1 MGKELFDNIPSKVAD
16 LLSDVKNGRI
26 GLPDL
31 QRPFVWKDNKVRELL
46 DSMMKGYPIGYIML
60 WASPDDYENTGYI
73 GKNDK
78 MYKRP
83 DDLVIDGQQRLTALL
98 AAMYGVTIKDK
109 NYKERKIRISFN
121 PLTREFAVWTQA
133 YERNPEW
140 ISEISSVFAADQ
152 EHNISK
158 FRKAYIKT
166 ANEGRT
172 KNNEPELTE
181 DEEDIIEEN
190 INDLLNLGIYSLPT
204 LKINSK
210 ADEEDVADIFVRVN
224 SGGQNLTEKNFIETL
239 IAVYDNDVHD
249 KINKINSKADEEDV
263 ADIFVRVNSGGQNL
277 TEKNFIE
284 TLIAVYD
291 NDVHDKINKFCAES
305 RIPANGTSFNQILQ
319 VDPSH
324 LIRMS
329 VGVGFRR
336 ARLRYAYMLLR
347 GKNLKTGEITQDVR
361 EENLKIF
368 KESLDMVTNLNNW
381 HAFMNL
387 FASAGYLKGS
397 LVASSNAVVFSYV
410 LYLIGKYDYKVS
422 SVVNNWHAFMN
433 LFASA
438 GYLKG
443 SLVASS
449 NAVVFSYVLYL
460 IGKYDYKV
468 SSVELQK
475 IIRKWIFMST
485 ITGFYTGST
494 ESEVEKQFADLRDV
508 HNADEFVA
516 YLNSV
521 IANRF
526 TDDYFE
532 YSLPAELNSS
542 SATSPA
548 WYGYVAA
555 INVLGTPMLF
565 STAPLSQYFVLGTSG
580 DKNSVDKHHI
590 FPKHYLEEI
599 GYDNDRDRNQIANF
613 TYLDYA
619 TNIDISDAPPA
630 EYVGRYRD
638 KLGED
643 GYKLAC
649 AQNALPENFEQLSYP
664 EFLSQRRLLMAQIV
678 KKAYNELNK

>member
-16 LLSDVKNGRI
+16 ILSDVKNGRV

-31 QRPFVWKDNKVRELL
+31 QRPFVWQDNKVRELL

-60 WASPDDYENTGYI
+60 WASPDDYENTVHI
-73 GKNDK
+73 GKNEK
-78 MYKRP
+78 IYKRP
-83 DDLVIDGQQRLTALL
+83 NDLVIDGQQRLTALL
-98 AAMYGVTIKDK
+98 AAMYGVTIMDK
-109 NYKERKIRISFN
+109 NYKERAIRISFN
-121 PLTREFAVWTQA
+121 PLTREFAVWTPA
-133 YERNPEW
+133 FEKNPEW
-140 ISEISSVFAADQ
+140 ISEIRQVFAADE

-158 FRKAYIKT
+158 FRKAYIKIV
-166 ANEGRT
+166 NEGRA
-172 KNNEPELTE
+172 KNNEEELTE
-181 DEEDIIEEN
+181 DEEDRIEEN

-210 ADEEDVADIFVRVN
+210 ANEENVADIFVRVN

-239 IAVYDNDVHD
+239 IAVYDN
-249 KINKINSKADEEDV
+249 A
-263 ADIFVRVNSGGQNL
+263 
-277 TEKNFIE
+277 
-284 TLIAVYD
+284 
-291 NDVHDKINKFCAES
+291 VHDKINKFCADS

-336 ARLRYAYMLLR
+336 ARLRYVYMLLR
-347 GKNLKTGEITQDVR
+347 GKNLKTGEITQNIR

-387 FASAGYLKGS
+387 FASAGYLKG
-397 LVASSNAVVFSYV
+397 NF
-410 LYLIGKYDYKVS
+410 
-422 SVVNNWHAFMN
+422 
-433 LFASA
+433 
-438 GYLKG
+438 
-443 SLVASS
+443 VASS

-475 IIRKWIFMST
+475 IISKWIFMST

-494 ESEVEKQFADLRDV
+494 ESQVEKQFADLRDV
-508 HNADEFVA
+508 HNADEFVV

-532 YSLPAELNSS
+532 YSLPSELNSS

-548 WYGYVAA
+548 WYGYIAA

-565 STAPLSQYFVLGTSG
+565 STAPLSQYFILGTSG
-580 DKNSVDKHHI
+580 DKNSIDKHHI
-590 FPKHYLEEI
+590 FPKNYLGKI
-599 GYDNDRDRNQIANF
+599 GYNNDRDRNQIANF

-619 TNIDISDAPPA
+619 TNIDISDAPPT
-630 EYVGRYRD
+630 EYVSRYRD
-638 KLGED
+638 KLGEE

-649 AQNALPENFEQLSYP
+649 KQNALPENFEQLSYP
-664 EFLSQRRLLMAQIV
+664 EFLIKRRILMAQIV
-678 KKAYNELNK
+678 KKAYDKLNK

>member
-16 LLSDVKNGRI
+16 ILSDIKNGRV

-31 QRPFVWKDNKVRELL
+31 QRPFVWQDNKVCELL

-60 WASPDDYENTGYI
+60 WASPDDYENTVHI
-73 GKNDK
+73 GKNEK
-78 MYKRP
+78 IYKRP
-83 DDLVIDGQQRLTALL
+83 NDLVIDGQQRLTALL
-98 AAMYGVTIKDK
+98 AAMYGVTIMDK
-109 NYKERKIRISFN
+109 NYKERAIRISFN
-121 PLTREFAVWTQA
+121 PLTREFAVWTPA
-133 YERNPEW
+133 FEKNPEW
-140 ISEISSVFAADQ
+140 ISEISQVFAADE

-158 FRKAYIKT
+158 FRKAYIKIV
-166 ANEGRT
+166 NEGRA
-172 KNNEPELTE
+172 KNNEEELTE
-181 DEEDIIEEN
+181 DEEDRIEEN

-210 ADEEDVADIFVRVN
+210 ANEENVADIFVRVN

-239 IAVYDNDVHD
+239 IAVYDNAVHD
-249 KINKINSKADEEDV
+249 KIN
-263 ADIFVRVNSGGQNL
+263 Q
-277 TEKNFIE
+277 
-284 TLIAVYD
+284 
-291 NDVHDKINKFCAES
+291 FCADS

-319 VDPSH
+319 IDPSH

-336 ARLRYAYMLLR
+336 ARLRYVYMLLR
-347 GKNLKTGEITQDVR
+347 GKNLKTGEITQNIR

-397 LVASSNAVVFSYV
+397 F
-410 LYLIGKYDYKVS
+410 
-422 SVVNNWHAFMN
+422 
-433 LFASA
+433 
-438 GYLKG
+438 
-443 SLVASS
+443 VASS

-475 IIRKWIFMST
+475 IISKWIFMST

-494 ESEVEKQFADLRDV
+494 ESQVEKQFADWRDV
-508 HNADEFVA
+508 HNADEFVV
-516 YLNSV
+516 YLDSV

-532 YSLPAELNSS
+532 YSLPSELNSS

-548 WYGYVAA
+548 WYGYIAV

-565 STAPLSQYFVLGTSG
+565 STAPLSQYFILGTSG
-580 DKNSVDKHHI
+580 DKNSIDKHHI
-590 FPKHYLEEI
+590 FPKNYLGKI
-599 GYDNDRDRNQIANF
+599 GYNNDRDRNQIANF

-619 TNIDISDAPPA
+619 TNIDISDAPPT
-630 EYVGRYRD
+630 EYVSRYRD
-638 KLGED
+638 KLGEER
-643 GYKLAC
+643 YKLAC
-649 AQNALPENFEQLSYP
+649 KQNALPENFEQLSYP
-664 EFLSQRRLLMAQIV
+664 EFLIKRRILMAQIV
-678 KKAYNELNK
+678 KKAYDKLNK

>member
-16 LLSDVKNGRI
+16 ILSDVKNGCV

-31 QRPFVWKDNKVRELL
+31 QRPFVWQDNKVRELL

-60 WASPDDYENTGYI
+60 WASPDDYENTVHI
-73 GKNDK
+73 GKNEK
-78 MYKRP
+78 IYKRP
-83 DDLVIDGQQRLTALL
+83 NDLVIDGQQRLTALL
-98 AAMYGVTIKDK
+98 AAMYGVTIMDK
-109 NYKERKIRISFN
+109 NYKERAIRISFN
-121 PLTREFAVWTQA
+121 PLTREFAVWTPA
-133 YERNPEW
+133 FEKNPEW
-140 ISEISSVFAADQ
+140 ISEISQVFAADE

-158 FRKAYIKT
+158 FRKAYIKIV
-166 ANEGRT
+166 NEGRA
-172 KNNEPELTE
+172 KNNEEELTE
-181 DEEDIIEEN
+181 DEEDRIEEN

-210 ADEEDVADIFVRVN
+210 ANEENVADIFVRVN

-239 IAVYDNDVHD
+239 IAVYDN
-249 KINKINSKADEEDV
+249 A
-263 ADIFVRVNSGGQNL
+263 
-277 TEKNFIE
+277 
-284 TLIAVYD
+284 
-291 NDVHDKINKFCAES
+291 VHDKINKFCADS

-336 ARLRYAYMLLR
+336 ARLRYVYMLLR
-347 GKNLKTGEITQDVR
+347 GKNLKTGEITQNIR

-397 LVASSNAVVFSYV
+397 F
-410 LYLIGKYDYKVS
+410 
-422 SVVNNWHAFMN
+422 
-433 LFASA
+433 
-438 GYLKG
+438 
-443 SLVASS
+443 VASS

-475 IIRKWIFMST
+475 IISKWIFMST

-494 ESEVEKQFADLRDV
+494 ESQVEKQFADLRDV
-508 HNADEFVA
+508 HNADEFVV
-516 YLNSV
+516 YLDSV

-532 YSLPAELNSS
+532 YSLPSELDSS

-548 WYGYVAA
+548 WYGYIAA

-565 STAPLSQYFVLGTSG
+565 STAPLSQYFILGTSG
-580 DKNSVDKHHI
+580 DKNSIDKHHI
-590 FPKHYLEEI
+590 FPKNYLGKI
-599 GYDNDRDRNQIANF
+599 GYNNDRDRNQIANF

-619 TNIDISDAPPA
+619 TNIDISDAPPT
-630 EYVGRYRD
+630 EYVSRYRD
-638 KLGED
+638 KLGEE

-649 AQNALPENFEQLSYP
+649 KQNALPENFEQLSYP
-664 EFLSQRRLLMAQIV
+664 EFLIKRRILMAQIV
-678 KKAYNELNK
+678 KKAYDKLNK

>member
-1 MGKELFDNIPSKVAD
+1 MGKELFDNIPSKVVD

-60 WASPDDYENTGYI
+60 WSSPYDYENAGHI
-73 GKNDK
+73 GKNEK
-78 MYKRP
+78 VYKRP

-109 NYKERKIRISFN
+109 NYKERKIKISFN

-140 ISEISSVFAADQ
+140 ISEIYNVFLADQ

-158 FRKAYIKT
+158 FRKSFIKSV
-166 ANEGRT
+166 NESRE
-172 KNNEPELTE
+172 KNTEELLSE
-181 DEEDIIEEN
+181 DEEDLIEEN

-239 IAVYDNDVHD
+239 IAVYN
-249 KINKINSKADEEDV
+249 
-263 ADIFVRVNSGGQNL
+263 
-277 TEKNFIE
+277 
-284 TLIAVYD
+284 

-305 RIPANGTSFNQILQ
+305 RIPASGTSFNQILQ

-324 LIRMS
+324 IIRMS
-329 VGVGFRR
+329 VGIGFRR

-347 GKNLKTGEITQDVR
+347 GKNLRTGEITQNIR
-361 EENLKIF
+361 EDNLKTF
-368 KESLDMVTNLNNW
+368 KESLDVVTNLNNW

-397 LVASSNAVVFSYV
+397 LVASSNAVVFSYI
-410 LYLIGKYDYKVS
+410 LYLIGKYDYRVS
-422 SVVNNWHAFMN
+422 S
-433 LFASA
+433 L
-438 GYLKG
+438 
-443 SLVASS
+443 
-449 NAVVFSYVLYL
+449 
-460 IGKYDYKV
+460 
-468 SSVELQK
+468 ELQK
-475 IIRKWIFMST
+475 VIRKWIFMST

-508 HNADEFVA
+508 HDADGFVA
-516 YLNSV
+516 YLNTV
-521 IANRF
+521 IANKF

-565 STAPLSQYFVLGTSG
+565 STAPLSQYFIIGTSG

-590 FPKHYLEEI
+590 FPKHYLEKI
-599 GYDNDRDRNQIANF
+599 GYNNDRDRNQIANF
-613 TYLDYA
+613 TYLDYT
-619 TNIDISDAPPA
+619 TNIDISDKSPV
-630 EYVGRYRD
+630 EYVGKYRD
-638 KLGED
+638 KLGEV

-649 AQNALPENFEQLSYP
+649 TQNALPENFEQLPYL
-664 EFLSQRRLLMAQIV
+664 EFLNQRRLLMAQIV

>member
-16 LLSDVKNGRI
+16 ILSDVKNGRV

-31 QRPFVWKDNKVRELL
+31 QRPFVWQDNKVRELL

-60 WASPDDYENTGYI
+60 WASPDDYENTVHI
-73 GKNDK
+73 GKNEK
-78 MYKRP
+78 IYKRP
-83 DDLVIDGQQRLTALL
+83 NDLVIDGQQRLTALL
-98 AAMYGVTIKDK
+98 AAMYGVTIMDK
-109 NYKERKIRISFN
+109 NYKERAIRISFN
-121 PLTREFAVWTQA
+121 PLTREFAVWTPA
-133 YERNPEW
+133 FEKNPEW
-140 ISEISSVFAADQ
+140 ISEISQVFAEDE

-158 FRKAYIKT
+158 FRKAYIKIV
-166 ANEGRT
+166 NEGRA
-172 KNNEPELTE
+172 KNNEEELTE
-181 DEEDIIEEN
+181 DEEDRIEEN

-210 ADEEDVADIFVRVN
+210 ANEENVADIFVRVN

-239 IAVYDNDVHD
+239 IAVYDN
-249 KINKINSKADEEDV
+249 A
-263 ADIFVRVNSGGQNL
+263 
-277 TEKNFIE
+277 
-284 TLIAVYD
+284 
-291 NDVHDKINKFCAES
+291 VHDKINKFCADS

-336 ARLRYAYMLLR
+336 ARLRYVYMLLR
-347 GKNLKTGEITQDVR
+347 GKNLKTGEITQNIR

-397 LVASSNAVVFSYV
+397 F
-410 LYLIGKYDYKVS
+410 
-422 SVVNNWHAFMN
+422 
-433 LFASA
+433 
-438 GYLKG
+438 
-443 SLVASS
+443 VASS

-475 IIRKWIFMST
+475 IISKWIFMST

-494 ESEVEKQFADLRDV
+494 ESQVEKQFADLRDV
-508 HNADEFVA
+508 HNADEFVV
-516 YLNSV
+516 YLDSV

-532 YSLPAELNSS
+532 YSLPSELNSS

-548 WYGYVAA
+548 WYGYIAA

-565 STAPLSQYFVLGTSG
+565 STAPLSQYFILGTSG
-580 DKNSVDKHHI
+580 DKNSIDKHHI
-590 FPKHYLEEI
+590 FPKNYLGKI
-599 GYDNDRDRNQIANF
+599 GYNNDRDRNQIANF

-619 TNIDISDAPPA
+619 TNIDISDAPPT
-630 EYVGRYRD
+630 EYVSRYRD
-638 KLGED
+638 KLGEE

-649 AQNALPENFEQLSYP
+649 KQNALPENFEQLSYP
-664 EFLSQRRLLMAQIV
+664 EFLIKRRILMAQIV
-678 KKAYNELNK
+678 KKAYDKLNK

>member
-16 LLSDVKNGRI
+16 ILSDVKNGRV

-31 QRPFVWKDNKVRELL
+31 QRPFVWQDNKVRELL

-60 WASPDDYENTGYI
+60 WASPDDYENTVHI
-73 GKNDK
+73 GKNEK
-78 MYKRP
+78 IYKRP
-83 DDLVIDGQQRLTALL
+83 NDLVIDGQQRLTALL
-98 AAMYGVTIKDK
+98 AAMYGVTIMDK
-109 NYKERKIRISFN
+109 NYKERAIRISFN
-121 PLTREFAVWTQA
+121 PLTREFAVWTPA
-133 YERNPEW
+133 FEKNPQW
-140 ISEISSVFAADQ
+140 ISEISQVFAADE

-158 FRKAYIKT
+158 FRKAYIKIV
-166 ANEGRT
+166 NEGRT
-172 KNNEPELTE
+172 KNNEEELTE
-181 DEEDIIEEN
+181 DEEDCIEEN

-210 ADEEDVADIFVRVN
+210 ANEEDVADIFVRVN

-239 IAVYDNDVHD
+239 IAVYDN
-249 KINKINSKADEEDV
+249 A
-263 ADIFVRVNSGGQNL
+263 
-277 TEKNFIE
+277 
-284 TLIAVYD
+284 
-291 NDVHDKINKFCAES
+291 VHDKINKFCADS

-336 ARLRYAYMLLR
+336 ARLRYVYMLLR
-347 GKNLKTGEITQDVR
+347 GKNLKTGEITQNIR

-397 LVASSNAVVFSYV
+397 F
-410 LYLIGKYDYKVS
+410 
-422 SVVNNWHAFMN
+422 
-433 LFASA
+433 
-438 GYLKG
+438 
-443 SLVASS
+443 VASS

-475 IIRKWIFMST
+475 IISKWIFMST

-494 ESEVEKQFADLRDV
+494 ESQVEKQFADLRDV
-508 HNADEFVA
+508 HNADEFVV
-516 YLNSV
+516 YLDSV

-532 YSLPAELNSS
+532 YSLPSELNSS

-548 WYGYVAA
+548 WYGYIAA

-565 STAPLSQYFVLGTSG
+565 STAPLSQYFILGTSG
-580 DKNSVDKHHI
+580 DKNSIDKHHI
-590 FPKHYLEEI
+590 FPKNYLGKI
-599 GYDNDRDRNQIANF
+599 GYNNDRDRNQIANF

-619 TNIDISDAPPA
+619 TNIDISDAPPT
-630 EYVGRYRD
+630 EYVSRYRD
-638 KLGED
+638 KLGEE

-649 AQNALPENFEQLSYP
+649 KQNALPENFEQLSYP
-664 EFLSQRRLLMAQIV
+664 EFLIKRRILMAQIV
-678 KKAYNELNK
+678 KKAYDKLNK

>member
-1 MGKELFDNIPSKVAD
+1 MGKELFNNIPSKVAD
-16 LLSDVKNGRI
+16 LLADVKNGRI

-31 QRPFVWKDNKVRELL
+31 QRPFVWNDSKVRDLL

-60 WASPDDYENTGYI
+60 WSSPNDYENTGHI

-78 MYKRP
+78 IYTQP

-109 NYKERKIRISFN
+109 NYNERKIRISFN
-121 PLTREFAVWTQA
+121 PLTREFAVWTPA
-133 YERNPEW
+133 FEKNPEW
-140 ISEISSVFAADQ
+140 ISEISSAFAANQDLS
-152 EHNISK
+152 ISK

-172 KNNEPELTE
+172 KNGEQELTE
-181 DEEDIIEEN
+181 DEEDLIENN

-224 SGGQNLTEKNFIETL
+224 SSGQNLTEKNFIETL
-239 IAVYDNDVHD
+239 IAVYDNDIH
-249 KINKINSKADEEDV
+249 N
-263 ADIFVRVNSGGQNL
+263 
-277 TEKNFIE
+277 
-284 TLIAVYD
+284 
-291 NDVHDKINKFCAES
+291 KINKFCAES
-305 RIPANGTSFNQILQ
+305 RIPANGTSYNQILQ

-347 GKNLKTGEITQDVR
+347 GKNLKTGEITQNVR
-361 EENLKIF
+361 EENLSTF
-368 KESLDMVTNLNNW
+368 KNSLSVVTNLNNW
-381 HAFMNL
+381 HSFMNL
-387 FASAGYLKGS
+387 FASAGYLKS
-397 LVASSNAVVFSYV
+397 
-410 LYLIGKYDYKVS
+410 
-422 SVVNNWHAFMN
+422 
-433 LFASA
+433 
-438 GYLKG
+438 

-494 ESEVEKQFADLRDV
+494 ESEVEKQFADLRDI
-508 HNADEFVA
+508 HNADEFVE

-532 YSLPAELNSS
+532 YSLPSELNSS

-548 WYGYVAA
+548 WYGYIAA

-565 STAPLSQYFVLGTSG
+565 STAPLSQFFILGTSG
-580 DKNSVDKHHI
+580 NKNAIDKHHI
-590 FPKHYLEEI
+590 FPKHYLETI
-599 GYDNDRDRNQIANF
+599 GYNNDRDRNQIANF
-613 TYLDYA
+613 TYLDYP
-619 TNIDISDAPPA
+619 TNIDISDTPPA
-630 EYVGRYRD
+630 EYVGRYRE
-638 KLGED
+638 KLGEE

-649 AQNALPENFEQLSYP
+649 AQNALPENFEQLPYP
-664 EFLSQRRLLMAQIV
+664 EFLSKRRLLMAQII